1 MDPSIDTSGQASGC
15 PGLQRPDCPVEA
27 ANTCQPCLTGCTD
40 FLYCEAA
47 GWLAVAYCDEDG
59 QLIVT
64 P

>member
-1 MDPSIDTSGQASGC
+1 
-15 PGLQRPDCPVEA
+15 LQRPDCPVEA